1 MKAALL
7 IQNVQNDF
15 LEKGSLPVKGA
26 HDIIGPINKIRN
38 EYASRFTTVF
48 TTQQFRQET
57 HISFKDSPY
66 ASEENL
72 PFDEITLAVKG
83 KFPRHCVQGTD
94 GANFAPEMQ
103 LKGDEVL
110 IRLDEDKFKEEMS
123 AFQNSLLGEILN
135 TNQIK
140 MIFITGL
147 TLDFCVGLTA
157 IDSAKKGFETYVIKD
172 ATKPLGDQSGEAMI
186 KNFEKNNV
194 KFITLAEFDEI
205 TLAVKGKFPKYCVQ
219 GTNGA
224 NFAPEMQLKGDEVLI
239 RKDEDKFKEE
249 MSAFQNG
256 IVGEVLK
263 TNNINLVFVVGLTLD
278 FCVGLT
284 AIDSAKR
291 GFETYVIEE
300 CTKPLGDQSG
310 DAMKKNFE
318 KNNVKL
324 INMEKFDEIIK
335 KVDEIKKEEEKV
347 EPSQTAMEEEKK
359 MSESKPEEKPAEEK
373 PAGE

>member
-205 TLAVKGKFPKYCVQ
+205 
-219 GTNGA
+219 
-224 NFAPEMQLKGDEVLI
+224 
-239 RKDEDKFKEE
+239 
-249 MSAFQNG
+249 
-256 IVGEVLK
+256 
-263 TNNINLVFVVGLTLD
+263 
-278 FCVGLT
+278 
-284 AIDSAKR
+284 
-291 GFETYVIEE
+291 
-300 CTKPLGDQSG
+300 
-310 DAMKKNFE
+310 
-318 KNNVKL
+318 
-324 INMEKFDEIIK
+324 IK
-335 KVDEIKKEEEKV
+335 KAEEIKKEEEKV

-373 PAGE
+373 PPEEKPAEEKPPEEKPAEEKPPEEKPAEEKPAGE

>member
-38 EYASRFTTVF
+38 EYSSRFTTVF
-48 TTQQFRQET
+48 TTQQFREET

-66 ASEENL
+66 AKEEDL

-83 KFPRHCVQGTD
+83 KFPHHCVKGTD

-123 AFQNSLLGEILN
+123 AFQNKLLGEILH

-140 MIFITGL
+140 MVFITGL

-157 IDSAKKGFETYVIKD
+157 IDSAKKGFDTYVIKD

-194 KFITLAEFDEI
+194 KFITL
-205 TLAVKGKFPKYCVQ
+205 
-219 GTNGA
+219 
-224 NFAPEMQLKGDEVLI
+224 
-239 RKDEDKFKEE
+239 EE
-249 MSAFQNG
+249 
-256 IVGEVLK
+256 
-263 TNNINLVFVVGLTLD
+263 
-278 FCVGLT
+278 
-284 AIDSAKR
+284 
-291 GFETYVIEE
+291 
-300 CTKPLGDQSG
+300 
-310 DAMKKNFE
+310 
-318 KNNVKL
+318 
-324 INMEKFDEIIK
+324 FDEIIK
-335 KVDEIKKEEEKV
+335 KAEEIKKEEEKV
-347 EPSQTAMEEEKK
+347 EPSQTALEQEKINSEITAQDKPTEEKPPQEK
-359 MSESKPEEKPAEEK
+359 PPEDKPPEDKPPEDKPPEEKPPEEK